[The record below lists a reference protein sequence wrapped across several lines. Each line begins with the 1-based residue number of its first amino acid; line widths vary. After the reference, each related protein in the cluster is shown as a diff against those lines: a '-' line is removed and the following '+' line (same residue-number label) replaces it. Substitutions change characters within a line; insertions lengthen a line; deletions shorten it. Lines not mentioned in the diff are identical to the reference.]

1 MNVRIYSRFFKHI
14 EWIFECI
21 KISSPPSHPWP
32 TQPDLDL
39 SLFLEEPDGFEVFVQ
54 ETDKEVYFYL
64 NALDD
69 SDKESDDTEDDD
81 NYVGGLIL

>member
-1 MNVRIYSRFFKHI
+1 MNVRIYSRFFKYI

-39 SLFLEEPDGFEVFVQ
+39 SLFLEEPDGSEVFVQ

-69 SDKESDDTEDDD
+69 SDKESDDTEDDED
-81 NYVGGLIL
+81 IIMLVV

>member
-1 MNVRIYSRFFKHI
+1 MNALDDSDKESDETHFYL
-14 EWIFECI
+14 
-21 KISSPPSHPWP
+21 ISEYIP
-32 TQPDLDL
+32 
-39 SLFLEEPDGFEVFVQ
+39 GFSWWDFGQ
-54 ETDKEVYFYL
+54 ETDKEIYFYL